1 MRKNLL
7 VLGAVGLVGMLV
19 LGGCESTGSSGR
31 GGVGVGGGGGGGGDA
46 HGSATKGETAS
57 SLLTD
62 TTLVKGPSTTMLVYG
77 MSCPLCAKNVDIEL
91 RRIKG
96 VSFVTADLGEG
107 HVVVTLDGSAA
118 VTRGQLARAVNDSGF
133 TIKSFQE

>member
-1 MRKNLL
+1 MSTSKLMAMG
-7 VLGAVGLVGMLV
+7 VIVMFGILGI
-19 LGGCESTGSSGR
+19 GGCASTGST
-31 GGVGVGGGGGGGGDA
+31 GGGGGGGVAGGGDS
-46 HGSATKGETAS
+46 HGDVAKGESAA

-62 TTLVKGPSTTMLVYG
+62 TTLVKGPSTTMLVHG

-107 HVVVTLDGSAA
+107 HVVVTLDGSAP

-133 TIKSFQE
+133 TIKSFQN

>member
-1 MRKNLL
+1 MKSNIL
-7 VLGAVGLVGMLV
+7 VIGIALGIGLGG
-19 LGGCESTGSSGR
+19 LGGCATTGSS
-31 GGVGVGGGGGGGGDA
+31 GGGGDA
-46 HGSATKGETAS
+46 HGSGNKGSTDNS
-57 SLLTD
+57 ILSD
-62 TTLVKGPSTTMLVYG
+62 TTVVKGTSTTMLVYG

-107 HVVVTLDGSAA
+107 HVVVTLDGSAP